1 MMPTA
6 LRELATLFLRL
17 GVTAFGGPAAHTAAM
32 EAEVVRR
39 RGWLAP
45 TAFLDLV
52 SATQLV
58 PGPNSTELAMH
69 IGFARARWTGLLVAG
84 AAFIVPAALITLG
97 IAWAYARY
105 GLLPRGQALLAGV
118 GPVVLAV
125 VAHALWGLGRAA
137 VRSALTLAIA
147 TASATAVT
155 LGVHE
160 LLVLSIAAGIAVL
173 DRRVTA
179 GGDPLA
185 PAVDPV
191 ALTTLFGVFAKAG
204 GLLFGS
210 GYVLVAYL
218 RADLVQRLG
227 WFTEA
232 QLVDAIAVG
241 QATPGPVFTTATFV
255 GYQLA
260 GFRGAAVATLG
271 IFLPAFVFVALTAPV
286 LPRLRA
292 HRDLG
297 AALDGLNAASVG
309 LMLAA
314 LAPIATG
321 AATRPLLLAGVGL
334 PALVLLV
341 TGRAGPM
348 RLLAAGAGIGLL
360 LG

>member
-1 MMPTA
+1 MRSP
-6 LRELATLFLRL
+6 LRDLAPLFFRL
-17 GVTAFGGPAAHTAAM
+17 GLTAFGGPAAHTAAM

-39 RGWLAP
+39 RGWLTP

-69 IGFARARWTGLLVAG
+69 IGYARARWTGLVVAG
-84 AAFIVPAALITLG
+84 TAFIVPAALLTLG
-97 IAWAYARY
+97 VAWAYARH
-105 GLLPRGQALLAGV
+105 GVVPRGQAVLAGV

-125 VAHALWGLGRAA
+125 VAHALWGLGKSA

-147 TASATAVT
+147 VAAATAVA
-155 LGVHE
+155 LGIHE
-160 LLVLSIAAGIAVL
+160 LLVLGVAGGIAVL

-179 GGDPLA
+179 GSDPLA
-185 PAVDPV
+185 PAMDPV
-191 ALTTLFGVFAKAG
+191 ALSTLFGVFAKAG

-210 GYVLVAYL
+210 GYVLIAYL

-232 QLVDAIAVG
+232 QLLDAIAVG

-260 GFRGAAVATLG
+260 GTHGAAVATLG
-271 IFLPAFVFVALTAPV
+271 IFLPAFLFVALTAPI
-286 LPRLRA
+286 LPQLRA

-309 LMLAA
+309 VMLAA
-314 LAPIATG
+314 LVPIATG
-321 AATRPLLLAGVGL
+321 AAMRPLLLAGVGL
-334 PALVLLV
+334 PSLVLLV

-348 RLLAAGAGIGLL
+348 VLLAAGAGIGLL
-360 LG
+360 LP

>member
-1 MMPTA
+1 MMPRA

-39 RGWLAP
+39 RGWLTP

-84 AAFIVPAALITLG
+84 TAFIVPAALLTLG
-97 IAWAYARY
+97 VAWAYARY
-105 GLLPRGQALLAGV
+105 GFLPRGQALLAAV

-147 TASATAVT
+147 TASATAVA
-155 LGVHE
+155 LGTHE
-160 LLVLSIAAGIAVL
+160 LLVLGVAAGIAVL

-218 RADLVQRLG
+218 RADLVQRRRG
-227 WFTEA
+227 RSSRPRPSW
-232 QLVDAIAVG
+232 AISS
-241 QATPGPVFTTATFV
+241 
-255 GYQLA
+255 
-260 GFRGAAVATLG
+260 RGSAAPQSRPWG
-271 IFLPAFVFVALTAPV
+271 SSSPPSSSSRS
-286 LPRLRA
+286 PRLRY
-292 HRDLG
+292 RDCVRT
-297 AALDGLNAASVG
+297 AIS
-309 LMLAA
+309 
-314 LAPIATG
+314 APPSTA
-321 AATRPLLLAGVGL
+321 
-334 PALVLLV
+334 
-341 TGRAGPM
+341 
-348 RLLAAGAGIGLL
+348 
-360 LG
+360 

>member
-1 MMPTA
+1 MPTA
-6 LRELATLFLRL
+6 LRELAPLFLRL
-17 GVTAFGGPAAHTAAM
+17 GLTAFGGPVAHTATM

-39 RGWLAP
+39 RGWLTP

-69 IGFARARWTGLLVAG
+69 IGYARARWAGLVVAG
-84 AAFIVPAALITLG
+84 TAFIVPAACVTLG
-97 IAWAYARY
+97 VAWAYTRY
-105 GLLPRGQALLAGV
+105 GILPRGQAILAGV
-118 GPVVLAV
+118 APVVLAV
-125 VAHALWGLGRAA
+125 VAHALWGLGKTA
-137 VRSALTLAIA
+137 VHSALTLAIA
-147 TASATAVT
+147 VAAAAAVA

-160 LLVLSIAAGIAVL
+160 LLVLAVAGSIAAL

-210 GYVLVAYL
+210 GYVLIAYL
-218 RADLVQRLG
+218 RADLVARLG

-260 GFRGAAVATLG
+260 GLAGAAIATLG
-271 IFLPAFVFVALTAPV
+271 IFLPAFGFVALTAPV

-292 HRDLG
+292 HRDL
-297 AALDGLNAASVG
+297 AAAIDGLNAASVG
-309 LMLAA
+309 LMLAV
-314 LAPIATG
+314 LAPIAAG
-321 AATRPLLLAGVGL
+321 ATTRPLLLAGVGL
-334 PALVLLV
+334 PSLALLV

-348 RLLAAGAGIGLL
+348 ALLAGGAGIGLL